1 MNKITKSGDK
11 LVYGDV
17 QSKVYLLQ
25 DIPID
30 RESGRP
36 KYNIM
41 GARKYGEIEI
51 MFRALEQI
59 MFSPGPF
66 IFSIRQKL
74 KNFTEHDYLLLNGDP
89 AIIGVTCAI
98 ASEMTNGK
106 FKLLKWDRQEKTYEV
121 NLKQNI
127 FESYN

>member
-30 RESGRP
+30 RESGRT
-36 KYNIM
+36 KYNII
-41 GARKYGEIEI
+41 GAKKYGDIEI

-106 FKLLKWDRQEKTYEV
+106 FKLLKWDRQEKTYYPIEI
-121 NLKQNI
+121 NI
-127 FESYN
+127 HQK

>member
-1 MNKITKSGDK
+1 MA
-11 LVYGDV
+11 
-17 QSKVYLLQ
+17 KVYLLQ
-25 DIPID
+25 DIPVD
-30 RESGRP
+30 SETGRP

-41 GARKYGEIEI
+41 GARKYGDIVI

-59 MFSPGPF
+59 MLSPGPF

-74 KNFTEHDYLLLNGDP
+74 KDFTEEDYLLLNADP

-106 FKLLKWDRQEKTYEV
+106 FKLLKWDRQERTYYPLEI
-121 NLKQNI
+121 NI
-127 FESYN
+127 HQK

>member
-1 MNKITKSGDK
+1 MA
-11 LVYGDV
+11 
-17 QSKVYLLQ
+17 KVYLLQ
-25 DIPID
+25 DIPVD
-30 RESGRP
+30 SETGRP

-41 GARKYGEIEI
+41 GARKYGDIVI

-59 MFSPGPF
+59 MLSPGPF

-74 KNFTEHDYLLLNGDP
+74 KDFTEEDYLLLNGDP

-106 FKLLKWDRQEKTYEV
+106 FRLLKWNRQERTYYPIEI
-121 NLKQNI
+121 NI
-127 FESYN
+127 HQK

>member
-1 MNKITKSGDK
+1 MK
-11 LVYGDV
+11 
-17 QSKVYLLQ
+17 KVYLLQ
-25 DIPID
+25 DIPLD
-30 RESGRP
+30 HKTGQP
-36 KYNIM
+36 KYNII
-41 GARKYGEIEI
+41 GATKYGEIEI

-74 KNFTEHDYLLLNGDP
+74 KNFTENDYLLLNGDP

-106 FKLLKWDRQEKTYEV
+106 KKL
-121 NLKQNI
+121 I
-127 FESYN
+127 IP

>member
-1 MNKITKSGDK
+1 MNKIIKEGDK
-11 LVYGDV
+11 LIYKEKP
-17 QSKVYLLQ
+17 SKVYILQ

-30 RESGRP
+30 RETGRP
-36 KYNIM
+36 KYNIT

-59 MFSPGPF
+59 MFLPGPF

-74 KNFTEHDYLLLNGDP
+74 KNFTEDDYLLLNGDP

-106 FKLLKWDRQEKTYEV
+106 FKLLKWDRQEKTYYPIEI
-121 NLKQNI
+121 NI
-127 FESYN
+127 YQK

>member
-66 IFSIRQKL
+66 IFSKRQKL

-106 FKLLKWDRQEKTYEV
+106 FKLLKWDRQEKTYYPIEI
-121 NLKQNI
+121 NI
-127 FESYN
+127 HQK

>member
-1 MNKITKSGDK
+1 MNSN
-11 LVYGDV
+11 
-17 QSKVYLLQ
+17 VYLLQ

-30 RESGRP
+30 KFTGQP
-36 KYNIM
+36 KYNIT
-41 GARKYGEIEI
+41 GARKYGEIKI
-51 MFRALEQI
+51 MFKALEQI

-106 FKLLKWDRQEKTYEV
+106 FKLLKWDRQEKTYYPIEI
-121 NLKQNI
+121 NI
-127 FESYN
+127 HQK

>member
-1 MNKITKSGDK
+1 MA
-11 LVYGDV
+11 
-17 QSKVYLLQ
+17 KVYLLQ
-25 DIPID
+25 DIPVD
-30 RESGRP
+30 SETGRP

-41 GARKYGEIEI
+41 GARKYGDIVI

-59 MFSPGPF
+59 MLSPGPF

-74 KNFTEHDYLLLNGDP
+74 KDFTEEDYLLLNGDP

-106 FKLLKWDRQEKTYEV
+106 FKLLKWDRQERTYYPLEI
-121 NLKQNI
+121 NI
-127 FESYN
+127 HQK

>member
-1 MNKITKSGDK
+1 MN
-11 LVYGDV
+11 
-17 QSKVYLLQ
+17 SKVYLLQ

-30 RESGRP
+30 KFTGQP

-41 GARKYGEIEI
+41 GARKYGEIK
-51 MFRALEQI
+51 I

-74 KNFTEHDYLLLNGDP
+74 KDFTEDDYLLLNGDP

-106 FKLLKWDRQEKTYEV
+106 FKLLKWDRQEKTYYPIEI
-121 NLKQNI
+121 NI
-127 FESYN
+127 YQK

>member
-11 LVYGDV
+11 LVYGDI

-106 FKLLKWDRQEKTYEV
+106 FKLLKWDRQEKTYYPIEI
-121 NLKQNI
+121 NI
-127 FESYN
+127 HQK

>member
-1 MNKITKSGDK
+1 MA
-11 LVYGDV
+11 
-17 QSKVYLLQ
+17 KVYLLQ
-25 DIPID
+25 DIPVD
-30 RESGRP
+30 SETGSP

-41 GARKYGEIEI
+41 GARKYGDIVI

-59 MFSPGPF
+59 MLSPGPF

-74 KNFTEHDYLLLNGDP
+74 KDFTEEDYLLLNGDP

-106 FKLLKWDRQEKTYEV
+106 FKLLKWDRQERTYYPLEI
-121 NLKQNI
+121 NI
-127 FESYN
+127 HQK

>member
-36 KYNIM
+36 K
-41 GARKYGEIEI
+41 
-51 MFRALEQI
+51 
-59 MFSPGPF
+59 
-66 IFSIRQKL
+66 
-74 KNFTEHDYLLLNGDP
+74 
-89 AIIGVTCAI
+89 
-98 ASEMTNGK
+98 
-106 FKLLKWDRQEKTYEV
+106 
-121 NLKQNI
+121 
-127 FESYN
+127 

>member
-1 MNKITKSGDK
+1 MN
-11 LVYGDV
+11 
-17 QSKVYLLQ
+17 SKVYLLQ

-30 RESGRP
+30 KFTGQP

-41 GARKYGEIEI
+41 GARKYGEIEV
-51 MFRALEQI
+51 MFKALEQI
-59 MFSPGPF
+59 MFSQGPF

-74 KNFTEHDYLLLNGDP
+74 KNFTENDYLLLNGDP

-106 FKLLKWDRQEKTYEV
+106 FKLLKWDRQEKTYYPIEI
-121 NLKQNI
+121 NLYEQGKI
-127 FESYN
+127 EE

>member
-1 MNKITKSGDK
+1 MQFAKSTQKD
-11 LVYGDV
+11 
-17 QSKVYLLQ
+17 STPNSNVYLLQ
-25 DIPID
+25 DIPVD
-30 RESGRP
+30 SRTGQP

-51 MFRALEQI
+51 MFKALEQI

-74 KNFTEHDYLLLNGDP
+74 KNFTENDYLLLNGDP

-106 FKLLKWDRQEKTYEV
+106 FKLLKWDRQEKTYYPIEI
-121 NLKQNI
+121 NI
-127 FESYN
+127 HQK